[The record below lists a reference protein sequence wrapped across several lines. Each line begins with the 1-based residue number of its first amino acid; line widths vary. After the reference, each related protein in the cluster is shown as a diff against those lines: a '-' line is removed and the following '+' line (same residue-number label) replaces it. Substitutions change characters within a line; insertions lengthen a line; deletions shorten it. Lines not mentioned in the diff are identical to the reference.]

1 MKTLL
6 KVETIDDKTYNVSCD
21 EGVTVTEVIYAM
33 AMAARCLLRDEY
45 FDSPIAIE
53 AMFHKYL
60 TSDEFNEVKEE
71 NEDATEE
78 SN

>member
-6 KVETIDDKTYNVSCD
+6 KVETDDDKTYSISCD
-21 EGVTVTEVIYAM
+21 EGVTVTEVIYGM
-33 AMAARCLLRDEY
+33 AMAARCLLREEY

-60 TSDEFNEVKEE
+60 TSDEFNEVEEE

-78 SN
+78 GN